1 MKTFGIRIKF
11 LVFVFVLF
19 CTEKV
24 WCQVTCSPPIDD
36 ACDDKCGGV
45 SIGLSTDT
53 NSFFCQ
59 GQIVSLQIDKLKTSD
74 FDSFYVYWCDGFT
87 DSYGPDLTTLTHTY
101 DISEDDIC
109 KRRETKYYI
118 WVVGKKICDEGA
130 SCREI
135 GVDLKI
141 RHKPRAIFDY
151 TNSVCINNKVDF
163 INLSC
168 NVDETLSDA
177 YLWTFHDGMTSTSK
191 NASKIYTSPG
201 TYTVKLKVKN
211 GCGEHEIKQIITV
224 VDYPDAVVNISAAA
238 RDSIVCIGDTI
249 TLINK
254 SNQWS
259 NTNWIFLGTN
269 NVPVNVLTDTTRWK
283 LDKKIR
289 NLEKRLPIDTII
301 YLDTIKFVVLEKTV
315 PNRPLKFQ
323 LKSMNACGTVYW
335 TWNLKV
341 VTAPII
347 TLDAPSLECESA
359 SYSPVPV
366 VTGDVNS
373 YSWTFPGG
381 IPATSNQKVPGAI
394 FYGSPGTYIITL
406 KADAECDT
414 ITRSVQ
420 LVVNSRDPV
429 TITDPNKIFCQ
440 SNSPDTLRVDRTGGT
455 WTGQGITNTS
465 LGIFDP
471 SILSPGSYPITYTV
485 GTIGCQ
491 SIANITLQVVASE
504 NVIISDT
511 ILCKNTPVT
520 QLAANPSSGIWS
532 GHLAVTSSGLFY
544 PNLSGIG
551 DFSVVYIYQDA
562 NGCNIEKNI
571 QVTVEAFPT
580 IAARDTSIVCVG
592 SGTISLTEVLNIT
605 ANPSGGTYGFFL
617 GNDSVSNI
625 IDLKDYNVSVLPVT
639 IIYKRNQCEVRDSA
653 FISFREKPVL
663 SITND
668 TIICIDEL
676 SFELVSNI
684 SGGEWSGPGIDKST
698 GIIDLN
704 AAGQGVKNYSY
715 LYQPYPSCEQMQS
728 MKITIKDPGSTL
740 TAGPNEEICQGPV
753 AFTLSGNMPSGG
765 EWTGVGVNETTG
777 QIDLTLLKLD
787 SLYMYKYCLEDAS
800 IQGCEACRSKMFIV
814 HSLPIPLFDID
825 GLTCIN
831 EDITIIDQTPG
842 NNTILFNLGDGTT
855 SNKDTMTYQ
864 YTNQG
869 NYTITLQVTNPFL
882 CSASTSEQIYI
893 TTRPISAFTLLDDEG
908 CAPFELILSNQSSG
922 DGISY
927 LWNINNTT
935 YTDAIPPS
943 IILDNITKDSIFIIS
958 LAVTNQCGP
967 VSYEDSILVHPY
979 PIVDFGLSEQSG
991 CSPLTIDFANT
1002 SLGSPTAFF
1011 WDMGNGNI
1019 YTDSIPPSQTYTT
1032 PNDRISTYNI
1042 LYVGTNLCGIDSLT
1056 KEITIYPPDI
1066 TAFIEAPGLPLCQYD
1081 TLVLTAFS
1089 TPGAINT
1096 WKLIAPDGT
1105 LSGTNGDL
1113 ATFEMTQSG
1122 NYTAILYA
1130 SRCGTDTDT
1139 VIVNVLPAPFV
1150 DFELPAFVCSGSPV
1164 SFINLGVSIG
1174 GVLWNY
1180 GDGNTDASG
1189 KHVYN
1194 TPGIYSV
1201 TLNAFSL
1208 INNCPFSVTKQ
1219 IRVIGLPT
1227 ASFTPSTFSGCEP
1240 LEISFANSSTSNS
1253 NFDWNFGDMTSNS
1266 STQNPT
1272 HIFQNDGTFQVK
1284 LTVYDAF
1291 GCFSDTSI
1299 LNIIVHPKPE
1309 SKFTFPNQKYCH
1321 RYDSIPF
1328 NNLSTGSVGQEWIL
1342 NGQAFNTL
1350 NITWLPLDSGIFN
1363 VALIAESTFGC
1374 KDSSSQILEILPSP
1388 TSSFVTDKENGCEDL
1403 TVNFTNLSASATQ
1416 YIWDLNNGT
1425 FSVEKD
1431 LNYTFTSPG
1440 IYYVRLISLIDNG
1453 CPSDASLKTITVHP
1467 KPVAEFDI
1475 QKDSVCGAPMFVEF
1489 INNSI
1494 GNIDNV
1500 WYVNGSMLNQNPNF
1514 NHIFGSAS
1522 TNDISLIIQNEFL
1535 CADTIHKTLD
1545 IYLQPKADFEVR
1557 KQACEGEILMIEN
1570 KSTNAVSY
1578 LWNIES
1584 QGTTT
1589 VSQPELIFEA
1599 SGTYGITLI
1608 ATYNAFC
1615 KDTFSLAV
1623 PIRIYDS
1630 PTADFDYQGGYDEN
1644 ILGEVRFNNLSID
1657 YDRSLWD
1664 FGDGN
1669 MSDEES
1675 PVHEYDINRNLLV
1688 KLTVYNDNNGL
1699 YTCIDSITKPV
1710 APEWITTFFAPNA
1723 LSPEYGDGDVKVFK
1737 PVGVG
1742 LATYKINVYSPWG
1755 QSVWTSDKLE
1765 NTSPSESWDGTYQGA
1780 IVPQGAYSWMA
1791 DVTFVNGIRKVY
1803 KGSVTVVR

>member
-1 MKTFGIRIKF
+1 MKTFGIRIRLVVIILLKF
-11 LVFVFVLF
+11 CLSLSSQTDPCLCNRTTCGDIVASFKLVSNK
-19 CTEKV
+19 T
-24 WCQVTCSPPIDD
+24 
-36 ACDDKCGGV
+36 
-45 SIGLSTDT
+45 
-53 NSFFCQ
+53 
-59 GQIVSLQIDKLKTSD
+59 IV
-74 FDSFYVYWCDGFT
+74 CDGYEFEVQNNST
-87 DSYGPDLTTLTHTY
+87 IP
-101 DISEDDIC
+101 DIS
-109 KRRETKYYI
+109 YYI
-118 WVVGKKICDEGA
+118 WSWGDGTRDSVTTTSNQKHIYNIPYDKVCSDDQTTYQICLLAVKKCGSLF
-130 SCREI
+130 SCHNNNSPVTVIHRP
-135 GVDLKI
+135 LAK
-141 RHKPRAIFDY
+141 FDFS
-151 TNSVCINNKVDF
+151 NSVCINKNVDF
-163 INLSC
+163 INKSC
-168 NVDETLSDA
+168 NVDETMPGE
-177 YLWTFHDGMTSTSK
+177 YLWTFHDGKTDTTK
-191 NASKIYTSPG
+191 NASK
-201 TYTVKLKVKN
+201 TYTIPGIYSVNLKVKN
-211 GCGEHEIKQIITV
+211 SCKVEHDTTRYIEVVDFPNTV
-224 VDYPDAVVNISAAA
+224 VDISATAK
-238 RDSIVCIGDTI
+238 DSIVCIGDRVM
-249 TLINK
+249 LINR

-259 NTNWIFLGTN
+259 NIKWKFPANT
-269 NVPVNVLTDTTRWK
+269 VLNDTLKWK
-283 LDKKIR
+283 MLNINKVVKGLNSSNRQRRLDSLAI
-289 NLEKRLPIDTII
+289 LDTII
-301 YLDTIKFVVLEKTV
+301 FDVYQTGTYIFEMVSEND
-315 PNRPLKFQ
+315 
-323 LKSMNACGTVYW
+323 CGDKKW
-335 TWNLKV
+335 TFPLKV
-341 VTAPII
+341 VAAPTINLNTPSSACETAIY
-347 TLDAPSLECESA
+347 A
-359 SYSPVPV
+359 PVPMV
-366 VTGDVNS
+366 IGDVNS
-373 YSWTFPGG
+373 YTWTFPGG

-394 FYGSPGTYIITL
+394 FYGSPGTYTITL

-440 SNSPDTLRVDRTGGT
+440 SSSPDTLRADKTGGS
-455 WTGQGITNTS
+455 WSGQGITNTS

-491 SIANITLQVVASE
+491 SMANITLQVVASE
-504 NVIISDT
+504 NVTVTDT
-511 ILCKNTPVT
+511 ILCENTPIT
-520 QLAANPSSGIWS
+520 QLVASPATGIWL
-532 GHLAVTSSGLFY
+532 GHPAVTASGLFD
-544 PNLSGIG
+544 PNLSGID
-551 DFSVVYIYQDA
+551 DFSIDYVYQDI
-562 NGCNIEKNI
+562 NGCTIEKNI
-571 QVTVEAFPT
+571 NVTVEAFP
-580 IAARDTSIVCVG
+580 IISASDTSVVCVG
-592 SGTISLTEVLNIT
+592 SGIVSLEEILNIN
-605 ANPSGGTYGFFL
+605 ANPSGGTFSFFL
-617 GNDSVSNI
+617 DNISVP
-625 IDLKDYNVSVLPVT
+625 DLINLQNYNVSVLPVT
-639 IIYKRNQCEVRDSA
+639 INYKRNQCEVRDSG
-653 FISFREKPVL
+653 FIRFIEKPIITITPDITLCILDSLFTL
-663 SITND
+663 SA
-668 TIICIDEL
+668 
-676 SFELVSNI
+676 SVP
-684 SGGEWSGPGIDKST
+684 GGIWSGQAVSPTT
-698 GIIDLN
+698 GIIDLI
-704 AAGQGVKNYSY
+704 AVGQGIKTYTYSFQPNTSCAQTKTVNLDIKN
-715 LYQPYPSCEQMQS
+715 
-728 MKITIKDPGSTL
+728 PGVNL
-740 TAGPNEEICQGPV
+740 TAGTDQHACEGNPSVTLTENSPANGVWSGEAIDS
-753 AFTLSGNMPSGG
+753 LSGN
-765 EWTGVGVNETTG
+765 
-777 QIDLTLLKLD
+777 IDVVKLQLD
-787 SLYMYKYCLEDAS
+787 SLYTYRYCLTDANVA
-800 IQGCEACRSKMFIV
+800 GCQACASKKFIV
-814 HSLPIPLFDID
+814 HSLPDPIFKID
-825 GLTCIN
+825 GLTCVD
-831 EDITIIDQTPG
+831 EVITITNQTAG
-842 NNTILFNLGDGTT
+842 NNTIVFNLGDGTT
-855 SNKDTMTYQ
+855 STMDTIYHEFATKSS
-864 YTNQG
+864 
-869 NYTITLQVTNPFL
+869 YTITLQAFNQHYCTASVSQNIYVT
-882 CSASTSEQIYI
+882 SK
-893 TTRPISAFTLLDDEG
+893 PIAAFTINDDEV
-908 CAPFELILSNQSSG
+908 CAPFELMIQNQSSG
-922 DGISY
+922 DAISFE
-927 LWNINNTT
+927 WNINNTI
-935 YTDAIPPS
+935 YTDSIPPS
-943 IILDNITKDSIFIIS
+943 IILDRITKDSTFIIS
-958 LAVTNQCGP
+958 LAVTNQCGT
-967 VSYEDSILVHPY
+967 VGYLDSVRVNAY
-979 PIVDFGLSEQSG
+979 PIVDFGVSEQSG

-1002 SLGSPTAFF
+1002 SLGSPTTFL

-1150 DFELPAFVCSGSPV
+1150 DFKLPAFVCAGSPV
-1164 SFINLGVSIG
+1164 SFTNLGIGIG
-1174 GVLWNY
+1174 GIIWDY
-1180 GDGNTDASG
+1180 GDGNGDASG
-1189 KHVYN
+1189 VHIYN
-1194 TPGIYSV
+1194 TPGTFKV
-1201 TLNAFSL
+1201 TLTAFSL
-1208 INNCPFSVTKQ
+1208 INNCPYSVDKQ
-1219 IRVIGLPT
+1219 IKVIGLPT
-1227 ASFTPSTFSGCEP
+1227 ASFTPSVFSGCEP

-1266 STQNPT
+1266 SQTSPT

-1291 GCFSDTSI
+1291 GCFSDTSV

-1388 TSSFVTDKENGCEDL
+1388 TSSFGTDKENGCEDL
-1403 TVNFTNLSASATQ
+1403 TVNFTNLSSSATQ

-1440 IYYVRLISLIDNG
+1440 VYYVRLISLIDNG
-1453 CPSDASLKTITVHP
+1453 CPSDTSLKIITVHP

-1489 INNSI
+1489 INNST

-1500 WYVNGSMLNQNPNF
+1500 WYINGSLFSQDPNF

-1557 KQACEGEILMIEN
+1557 KQACEGDILMIEN

-1623 PIRIYDS
+1623 PIRIFDS

-1742 LATYKINVYSPWG
+1742 LATYKISVYSPWG
-1755 QSVWTSDKLE
+1755 QAVWTSDKLE
-1765 NTSPSESWDGTYQGA
+1765 NTSPVESWDGTYNNA

>member
-1 MKTFGIRIKF
+1 MKTFGIRISVLIFACFSFSQILISQNNIDPCLCNRKDCGDIIASF
-11 LVFVFVLF
+11 KLV
-19 CTEKV
+19 
-24 WCQVTCSPPIDD
+24 SN
-36 ACDDKCGGV
+36 
-45 SIGLSTDT
+45 ST
-53 NSFFCQ
+53 
-59 GQIVSLQIDKLKTSD
+59 V
-74 FDSFYVYWCDGFT
+74 VCDGYEFEVQNNST
-87 DSYGPDLTTLTHTY
+87 IQDVS
-101 DISEDDIC
+101 
-109 KRRETKYYI
+109 YYI
-118 WVVGKKICDEGA
+118 WSWGDGTKDSVTTTANQKHIYNIPLDKVCLDNQTTYQICLLAVKRCGTIY
-130 SCREI
+130 SCHNNNSPVTVIHRP
-135 GVDLKI
+135 VAK
-141 RHKPRAIFDY
+141 FDY
-151 TNSVCINNKVDF
+151 TNSVCVGSNVNF
-163 INLSC
+163 NGAPSC
-168 NVDETLSDA
+168 NEDENNPNS
-177 YLWTFHDGMTSTSK
+177 YLWTFHNGTTKTGKNTSFNYS
-191 NASKIYTSPG
+191 SPG
-201 TYTVKLKVKN
+201 FYTVKLKVFN
-211 GCGEHEIKQIITV
+211 TCGDHEISQTVEV
-224 VDYPDAVVNISAAA
+224 VDLPNAVVNISESAK
-238 RDSIVCIGDTI
+238 DSIVCVGDVV
-249 TLINK
+249 TLINQ

-259 NTNWIFLGTN
+259 DIKWKFPVTNINRDTLNWKISHFL
-269 NVPVNVLTDTTRWK
+269 R
-283 LDKKIR
+283 
-289 NLEKRLPIDTII
+289 KRDSLSFGFIDSIPFIDTLVIETI
-301 YLDTIKFVVLEKTV
+301 NPGNYLFEMTSKNVCDTIEWKFLLKVIRPPTVTLDT
-315 PNRPLKFQ
+315 
-323 LKSMNACGTVYW
+323 
-335 TWNLKV
+335 
-341 VTAPII
+341 
-347 TLDAPSLECESA
+347 PSSECESA
-359 SYSPVPV
+359 TYSPIPV

-394 FYGSPGTYIITL
+394 FYGSPGTYTITL

-429 TITDPNKIFCQ
+429 TITNPNKIFCQ
-440 SNSPDTLRVDRTGGT
+440 SSSPDTLRADKSGGT
-455 WTGQGITNTS
+455 WSGQGITNTS

-520 QLAANPSSGIWS
+520 QLVAIPATGIWS
-532 GHLAVTSSGLFY
+532 GHSAVTSSGLFN
-544 PNLSGIG
+544 PNVSGTGNFPI
-551 DFSVVYIYQDA
+551 DYVYQDA

-592 SGTISLTEVLNIT
+592 SGTVSLTEVLNIA
-605 ANPSGGTYGFFL
+605 ANPSGGTFSFFL

-668 TIICIDEL
+668 TIICIDVL

-684 SGGEWSGPGIDKST
+684 SGGEWSGPGVGPNS
-698 GIIDLN
+698 GIVDLI
-704 AAGQGVKNYSY
+704 AVGQGIKTYTYSFQPNTSCAQTKTVNLDIKN
-715 LYQPYPSCEQMQS
+715 
-728 MKITIKDPGSTL
+728 PGVNL
-740 TAGPNEEICQGPV
+740 TAGTDQQTCEGNPSVMLTGNSPANGVWSGEAIDS
-753 AFTLSGNMPSGG
+753 LSGN
-765 EWTGVGVNETTG
+765 
-777 QIDLTLLKLD
+777 IDVVKLQLD
-787 SLYMYKYCLEDAS
+787 SLYTYRYCLTDANVA
-800 IQGCEACRSKMFIV
+800 GCQACASKKFIV
-814 HSLPIPLFDID
+814 HSLPDPIFKID
-825 GLTCIN
+825 GLTCVD
-831 EDITIIDQTPG
+831 EVITITNQTAG
-842 NNTILFNLGDGTT
+842 NNTIVFNLGDGTT
-855 SNKDTMTYQ
+855 STMDTIYHEFATKSS
-864 YTNQG
+864 
-869 NYTITLQVTNPFL
+869 YTITLQAFNQHYCT
-882 CSASTSEQIYI
+882 ASVSQNIYI
-893 TTRPISAFTLLDDEG
+893 TSKPIAAFNINDDEG
-908 CAPFELILSNQSSG
+908 CAPFELMIQNQSSG
-922 DGISY
+922 DATSFE
-927 LWNINNTT
+927 WNINNVI
-935 YTDAIPPS
+935 YTDSIPPS
-943 IILDNITKDSIFIIS
+943 LELDGITKDSTFIIS
-958 LAVTNQCGP
+958 LAVTNQCGT
-967 VSYEDSILVHPY
+967 VRYLDSVRVNAY
-979 PIVDFGLSEQSG
+979 PIVDFGVSEQSG

-1002 SLGSPTAFF
+1002 SLGSPTTFF

-1056 KEITIYPPDI
+1056 KEVTIYPPDI
-1066 TAFIEAPGLPLCQYD
+1066 TAFIEAPGLSLCQYD
-1081 TLVLTAFS
+1081 TLVLKAFS

-1105 LSGTNGDL
+1105 LSGTSGDI
-1113 ATFEMTQSG
+1113 ATLEMTQSG

-1150 DFELPAFVCSGSPV
+1150 DFELPTFVCAGSPV
-1164 SFINLGVSIG
+1164 SFINLGVDIG
-1174 GVLWNY
+1174 GVLWDY
-1180 GDGNTDASG
+1180 GDGNTDVSG
-1189 KHVYN
+1189 KHVFY

-1201 TLNAFSL
+1201 TLTAFSL

-1227 ASFTPSTFSGCEP
+1227 ASFTPSVFSGCEP

-1266 STQNPT
+1266 AQSDPT
-1272 HIFQNDGTFQVK
+1272 HVFQNDGTFQVK
-1284 LTVYDAF
+1284 LTVYDAY

-1328 NNLSTGSVGQEWIL
+1328 TNLSIGSVGQEWIM
-1342 NGQAFNTL
+1342 GGISFNSQHV
-1350 NITWLPLDSGIFN
+1350 TWLPLDSGSFN
-1363 VALIAESTFGC
+1363 VILVAESIFGC
-1374 KDSSSQILEILPSP
+1374 IDSSHNTIDILPSP
-1388 TSSFVTDKENGCEDL
+1388 ISKFQSDKESGCEDL
-1403 TVNFTNLSASATQ
+1403 SVNFTNMSTNAKQ
-1416 YIWDLNNGT
+1416 YIWDLSNGT
-1425 FSVEKD
+1425 SSVEKD
-1431 LNYTFTSPG
+1431 LSYTFTSPG
-1440 IYYVRLISLIDNG
+1440 VYDVRLISLLNNG
-1453 CPSDASLKTITVHP
+1453 CPSDTSLKTITVHP
-1467 KPVAEFDI
+1467 KPVAEFNI

-1489 INNSI
+1489 INNST

-1500 WYVNGSMLNQNPNF
+1500 WYVNGSILSQDPNF
-1514 NHIFGSAS
+1514 NNIFGSVS
-1522 TNDISLIIQNEFL
+1522 TNDISLIVQNEFL

-1545 IYLQPKADFEVR
+1545 IYLQPKADFAVR
-1557 KQACEGEILMIEN
+1557 EKACEGDILLIEN

-1608 ATYNAFC
+1608 ASYNAFC

-1623 PIRIYDS
+1623 PIRIFDS

-1669 MSDEES
+1669 TSDEES

-1688 KLTVYNDNNGL
+1688 KLTVYNDNNGQF
-1699 YTCIDSITKPV
+1699 TCIDSITKPV

-1723 LSPEYGDGDVKVFK
+1723 LSPEYGEGDVKVFK

-1755 QSVWTSDKLE
+1755 QAVWTSDKLE
-1765 NTSPSESWDGTYQGA
+1765 NTSPVEVWDGTYNNA